1 MKFHLDNSAF
11 SMLNCARKFQ
21 LRVVEGLVDPPGPE
35 AAFGSAVHTGLEL
48 LDKGISPDDMLSAI
62 HKQHFGTNIPGA
74 LSLIT
79 FYKATNKLPPPLIL
93 ANGLPAVE
101 VKFSYKHSSLIIPNS
116 HELLDIFLEGTIDRM
131 HIDKDILVIQ
141 DYKTT
146 AVGSS
151 YQLDKTL
158 SSYALSFQLP
168 FYLYAVKNFGILPAS
183 YQDFIDSRKYRM
195 EIHLMAYN
203 TSPPTFKKHIRHAF
217 NDDFIDREVPL
228 IINSKI
234 QEAVNIA
241 GLSSAAPH
249 TGMTV
254 YKACDNC
261 GFRPA
266 CLVMGEARE
275 DEILSRYDKATYDP
289 LSFR

>member
-1 MKFHLDNSAF
+1 MIFKLDNSAF
-11 SMLNCARKFQ
+11 SLLSCQRRFQ
-21 LRVVEGLVDPPGPE
+21 LRVIEGRSSGRGD
-35 AAFGSAVHTGLEL
+35 AASFGDAVHKMLEF
-48 LDKGISPDDMLSAI
+48 LDKGDSVDTMIEKI
-62 HKQHFGTNIPGA
+62 HKLKLATDIPKA
-74 LSLIT
+74 LSLVT
-79 FYKATNKLPPPLIL
+79 FFRMSRR
-93 ANGLPAVE
+93 LPAPLKLLDGSLAVE
-101 VKFSYKHSSLIIPNS
+101 LKFSHKYASLLLPSS
-116 HELLDIFLEGTIDRM
+116 HELLDIYLEGTIDR
-131 HIDKDILVIQ
+131 IDIEDDVLVIR

-146 AVGSS
+146 QAATPYKISDV
-151 YQLDKTL
+151 L

-168 FYLYAVKNFGILPAS
+168 FYLYALRHFGILPAS
-183 YQDFIDSRKYRM
+183 YQEYITARKYRM
-195 EIHLMAYN
+195 EILLLAGN
-203 TSPPTFKKHIRHAF
+203 TSPPTFKTYLRHAF

-241 GLSSAAPH
+241 SLTTPAPH

-261 GFRPA
+261 EFRPA

-275 DEILSRYDKATYDP
+275 DEILSRYDPVPYNP